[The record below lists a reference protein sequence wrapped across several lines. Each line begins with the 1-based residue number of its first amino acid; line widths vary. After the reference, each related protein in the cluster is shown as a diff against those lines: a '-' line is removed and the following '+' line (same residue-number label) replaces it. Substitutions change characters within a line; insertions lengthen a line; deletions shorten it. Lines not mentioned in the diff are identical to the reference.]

1 MDQYIEL
8 LAFYWVDWQQTAI
21 ANTRYSVVLATSAF
35 LIGSIIISLLKA
47 LKIANLNKQL
57 TTEKKQFEQLTNS
70 HEELLTQHKT
80 IEEQVTTIQQQLTE
94 SSTSLEK
101 EEKQHQSDLIA
112 KDKLLSESST
122 THNELSRL

>member
-8 LAFYWVDWQQTAI
+8 FAVYWVDWQQTAI
-21 ANTRYSVVLATSAF
+21 ANTRYTVVLATSAF
-35 LIGSIIISLLKA
+35 LIGTFIISLLKA

-57 TTEKKQFEQLTNS
+57 LAEQKQVEQLTSS
-70 HEELLTQHKT
+70 HEELLNQHKT
-80 IEEQVTTIQQQLTE
+80 AEEQITSIQQQL
-94 SSTSLEK
+94 SDTSDNFEK
-101 EEKQHQSDLIA
+101 EKQQYQSDLIA